1 MANITDNF
9 DQQMLDLVNQ
19 ERAKSGA
26 NPLKLN
32 EKLDKAANEHTL
44 DQANSNKM
52 SHDGSNG
59 SKFGDRLKNDG
70 YLFSF
75 AAENVAAGQTD
86 PIQVMKSWMNS
97 PGHRENILNPKLEEI
112 GVGSATSKDG
122 KLFWT
127 QDFGTPMGGS
137 TVANKPMNTPISSK
151 PNGMKMATDPLEST
165 TVGNPKNLQPS
176 KDPLIRSAVANK
188 PMSTLI
194 SSKPN
199 GMKMAA
205 DPLGSTTVGNPKDL
219 QPSKAPVSSPANKN
233 PMGMKMSFAP
243 TDMKTF
249 EDMKNTPMFSGD
261 VKNSQASTDPMGSL
275 FNPMAT
281 PASNLPIGTPT
292 NPLGMNSS
300 SCMG

>member
-1 MANITDNF
+1 MANITADF

-26 NPLKLN
+26 SPLKLN
-32 EKLDKAANEHTL
+32 EKLDKAADEHTQ

-52 SHDGSNG
+52 SHSGSNG

-97 PGHRENILNPKLEEI
+97 PGHRENILNPKLAEI

-137 TVANKPMNTPISSK
+137 TVANKPMNTSISSK
-151 PNGMKMATDPLEST
+151 PNGMKMAT
-165 TVGNPKNLQPS
+165 
-176 KDPLIRSAVANK
+176 
-188 PMSTLI
+188 
-194 SSKPN
+194 
-199 GMKMAA
+199 

-219 QPSKAPVSSPANKN
+219 QPSKAPVSSPANKK

-243 TDMKTF
+243 TDLKTF

-261 VKNSQASTDPMGSL
+261 VKNSQASTDLMGSL

-300 SCMG
+300 SYMG